1 MIAKPPQMLTPQ
13 WRRAEEL
20 GLTSNVDGR
29 PVRTQFLRDQFHQDY
44 MGIINEAKA
53 LIVAVLEL
61 SIEPA
66 SVAKSTS
73 LKDAARSL
81 KRRCNRL
88 AHELARAA
96 KKL

>member
-20 GLTSNVDGR
+20 GLAPNVGGR
-29 PVRTQFLRDQFHQDY
+29 PLSTQVLRDPFHQEY

-61 SIEPA
+61 SIEPG

-81 KRRCNRL
+81 KRRCNGLVHR
-88 AHELARAA
+88 LARA
-96 KKL
+96 KNL